1 MKTTNIVIWYERK
14 ENNMGLFK
22 TVDDKFEKL
31 GFKKTEDNKYIVE
44 YEKNIEEYGYVHK
57 ISLCHKASGRHII
70 QSYENSCN
78 KDKLNN
84 MVGLTPYEAKLCIK
98 KMKQKG
104 WA

>member
-1 MKTTNIVIWYERK
+1 MRFI
-14 ENNMGLFK
+14 K
-22 TVDDKFEKL
+22 TVDEKFKEI
-31 GFKKTEDNKYIVE
+31 GFVKTRDDEYIVD
-44 YEKNIEEYGYVHK
+44 YEKEVKAFGYIHQ

-70 QSYENSCN
+70 QSYEKGCN